1 MLHVYFNQREFLY
14 FFFFWNTKEI
24 ELWKKY
30 YSVHFYCFGKDLF
43 VIWCIQYW
51 WNSDYGLFCC
61 KHEYFHFVK
70 VWCATDGTV
79 SEIAHCRSAR
89 NILHLCLNHFWF
101 IFFGLFSY
109 ITRKI
114 PLNTCDEFFVCFW
127 KGVKGT
133 LWYWV
138 WPQSV
143 WE

>member
-14 FFFFWNTKEI
+14 FFFLKYERNLIMKR
-24 ELWKKY
+24 Y

-61 KHEYFHFVK
+61 
-70 VWCATDGTV
+70 ATDRRV

-89 NILHLCLNHFWF
+89 NILHLCLNHFWL
-101 IFFGLFSY
+101 IFFGMFSY

-138 WPQSV
+138 WPLSV
-143 WE
+143 WV